1 MSVKTRPAPQSQVES
16 LFMQSSQ
23 LLQQGNAAAA
33 KKGLMKVVKKLPKSA
48 VAWYNLGL
56 SHQYLNEHQKAVSA
70 YRKTVDIKADFV
82 DGWINL
88 GLAYKE
94 LGSQEQ
100 AEKAVKVALSKDPN
114 HPRALN
120 LMGTLEAAYR
130 RPIQAQ
136 EYFRRALEAVPDFD
150 DARYNLANAY
160 SETGDNALA
169 MEMLKPLLER
179 DPHGKRNRILQAQIL
194 LNMDRMEESSH
205 VVLEL
210 EKQFQDDPDV
220 WQLGIT
226 YREEIRDHF
235 GVIELAQKLLKLRP
249 NDANVWNSLGS
260 AYFQL
265 DGIAKAKSCYEKAIE
280 LDPTHAQ
287 YENNLGLTCSSTGD
301 KVSAESHYRRAL
313 DLNPEFA
320 EAYRNIVAMKRFSS
334 LDDDDVVA
342 MRKIWETPDLDEFNK
357 TKLAFALG
365 KVYDDLGLY
374 DQAFDAYRIGNDLKY
389 KDTKM
394 DLDKY
399 FSHMERFP
407 AVFDNPP
414 INVAH
419 TETGIKPIFILGM
432 PRSGTTL
439 VEQII
444 SRHPDVF
451 GCGELPCIERS
462 ITRLEKKS
470 DPQRVYP
477 NDFWTITH
485 EVFETEAGEYEAW
498 VRKLH
503 DIDTHYI
510 TDKMPFNFVHVWL
523 IKAMFPHAPIIHC
536 RRHPLDVITSNYFQ
550 LYGTDIS
557 FTYNLEALA
566 RYYVRYYRLMEHW
579 NRIFDDVIT
588 TIQYE
593 ILVQDADVQTRRLIE
608 AAGLPWDD
616 ACLDQKK
623 SDTAVRTASIW
634 QVRQGIY
641 TSSRE
646 RWRHYEKQLKPAI
659 DILMAENILG
669 QSLQYLSD

>member
-1 MSVKTRPAPQSQVES
+1 MSVKTRSAPQSQIES
-16 LFMQSSQ
+16 LFMQSAQ
-23 LLQQGNAAAA
+23 LLQQGDAVAA
-33 KKGLMKVVKKLPKSA
+33 KKGLLKVVKKLPKSA
-48 VAWYNLGL
+48 AAWYNLGL

-70 YRKTVDIKADFV
+70 YRKTVDLKSDFV

-88 GLAYKE
+88 GLSYKE
-94 LGSQEQ
+94 LGNLEQ
-100 AEKAVKVALSKDPN
+100 AERAAQKALDKDVN

-120 LMGTLEAAYR
+120 LMGTLEAEHR
-130 RPIQAQ
+130 RPKQAQ
-136 EYFRRALEAVPDFD
+136 EYFRRALEAMPDFD

-160 SETGDNALA
+160 SETGDDALA
-169 MEMLKPLLER
+169 IEMLKPLLEH
-179 DPHGKRNRILQAQIL
+179 DPHSKRNRILQAQML
-194 LNMDRMEESSH
+194 LNMEKMQESASI
-205 VVLEL
+205 VLEL
-210 EKQFQDDPDV
+210 EKQFQGDPDV

-235 GVIELAQKLLKLRP
+235 GVIELAQKLLRLRP

-301 KVSAESHYRRAL
+301 KLSAESHYRRAL
-313 DLNPEFA
+313 ELNPEFA

-334 LDDDDVVA
+334 LDDDDVLA
-342 MRKIWETPDLDEFNK
+342 MRKIWEKPDLDEFNK

-365 KVYDDLGLY
+365 KVYDDLGMY
-374 DQAFDAYRIGNDLKY
+374 EQAFDVYQIGNDLKY
-389 KDTKM
+389 RDTKM

-407 AVFDNPP
+407 DVFDNRP
-414 INVAH
+414 INVADI
-419 TETGIKPIFILGM
+419 ETGIKPIFILGM

-444 SRHPDVF
+444 SRHPKVF

-477 NDFWTITH
+477 NDFWTVQA
-485 EVFETEAGEYEAW
+485 EKFETEAEEYETW

-503 DIDTHYI
+503 DIDTRYI

-523 IKAMFPHAPIIHC
+523 IKAMFPQAPIVHC

-557 FTYNLEALA
+557 FTYNLEALT

-579 NRIFDDVIT
+579 NRIFDDEIT
-588 TIQYE
+588 TVQYE
-593 ILVQDADVQTRRLIE
+593 ILVQDTEIQTRRLIG
-608 AAGLPWDD
+608 ATGLPWDD
-616 ACLDQKK
+616 ACLDQQK
-623 SDTAVRTASIW
+623 SGTAVRTASIW

-641 TSSRE
+641 TSSKE
-646 RWRHYEKQLKPAI
+646 RWRNYEKQLKLAI
-659 DILMAENILG
+659 DILVAENILEESPG
-669 QSLQYLSD
+669 YLNN